1 MFLLNTDIDYSW
13 FSLPFDV
20 WYLIDL
26 QLFRDPVS
34 RSRLRQVCHATA
46 RLDPLCIPKTPHD
59 KTVIAHDEH
68 CVDNDDGMFMW
79 QTERHTFAPD
89 ARVRT
94 WVSYHGVCAHCL
106 KRDKLDNMRAMRR
119 TGLDW
124 KYMHDDFKPIPTL
137 FYRCWECHLMTDY
150 QRRLTLREWS
160 LGALIVRLKWTEF
173 EPELRKNGLAHCVQS
188 YEDAVCSQQP
198 TPKGYKIAVGFSKID
213 LGPLYV
219 SIDRGEF

>member
-26 QLFRDPVS
+26 QLFCDPVS

-59 KTVIAHDEH
+59 KTVIAHDAHYAE
-68 CVDNDDGMFMW
+68 NDHGMFMW

-106 KRDKLDNMRAMRR
+106 KRDKLDNMRSVHTTRR
-119 TGLDW
+119 YIDA
-124 KYMHDDFKPIPTL
+124 PSL

-160 LGALIVRLKWTEF
+160 SGALIVRLKWTEF
-173 EPELRKNGLAHCVQS
+173 EPELRKDGLAHSVQS

>member
-1 MFLLNTDIDYSW
+1 MFLLNTDINYSW

-26 QLFRDPVS
+26 QLFCDPVS

-59 KTVIAHDEH
+59 KTVIARDAHYAE
-68 CVDNDDGMFMW
+68 NDHGMFMW

-89 ARVRT
+89 ARIRR
-94 WVSYHGVCAHCL
+94 WISFHGVCAHCL
-106 KRDKLDNMRAMRR
+106 KRDTLDNMRCQPSRTLENLEKHSFRR
-119 TGLDW
+119 S
-124 KYMHDDFKPIPTL
+124 F
-137 FYRCWECHLMTDY
+137 FYRCWECYLMSEY
-150 QRRLTLREWS
+150 QRRLTIHDWS
-160 LGALIVRLKWTEF
+160 RGALIVRLEWAEF
-173 EPELRKNGLAHCVQS
+173 EPELRKDRLAHSVQS

-198 TPKGYKIAVGFSKID
+198 TPKGYKIAVGFSDFD

-219 SIDRGEF
+219 SIDAGEF